1 MKASNVA
8 SIILSLLIISCSETT
23 NTPLPITTSSDKALE
38 KYQQGYYEWGNHD
51 GLKRWENMNEALII
65 DPDFIL
71 ANLYINEPDPNK
83 RKTYRDNAIKNK
95 NNGSEAERI
104 RVDIFIANREGD
116 TNESIRLAQELVSKY
131 PNSSEAYV
139 DLGNAYNNIRNF
151 EMAAK
156 NYKIATELNPNNVN
170 AYWLL
175 ASHHIN
181 VYTGQTALPKK
192 DRDERLG
199 LKYVNKMIK
208 LRPEAA
214 VGYQIRGN
222 VYRANSN
229 FEEAK
234 GWYEQA
240 LEKRSAS
247 NVAISGLLGVAAH
260 NYLFNGELD
269 KAQEYYDK
277 AIEEGTTPNSKV
289 SAANFKI
296 QSFLFLDDYKGAVQ
310 VCNKLLSDVN
320 NFGFTEPGL
329 YWAKAQFELRK
340 FLAYAHDQNKK
351 DAFSAILAREK
362 NTTKN
367 LGLID
372 ADEIDK
378 RNYSSTNK
386 RMRAWYYILFGE
398 YEKAKKELEDYKII
412 MEKVKSPDALD
423 HYNAMLGM
431 VRLFTGDGSGAL
443 EYLGEE
449 FDVENYPY
457 YSYFRAVALKGAGQS
472 ELANDIFLQLSNY
485 NFNDLGVSLVKSLA
499 KKQLG

>member
-1 MKASNVA
+1 MKLFKALFVVL
-8 SIILSLLIISCSETT
+8 SILLISCSKTT
-23 NTPLPITTSSDKALE
+23 NTPLPITTKSEKALE
-38 KYQQGYYEWGNHD
+38 NYKRGYYEWGNHD
-51 GLKRWENMNEALII
+51 GLKRWQYMNEALIL

-83 RKTYRDNAIKNK
+83 RKTYRDNAVNNK
-95 NNGSEAERI
+95 NNGTEAERI
-104 RVDIFIANREGD
+104 RVDIFLANREGN

-131 PNSSEAYV
+131 PTSSEAYV

-156 NYKIATELNPNNVN
+156 NYKIAAELDPNNVV

-192 DRDERLG
+192 DRDENLG
-199 LKYVNKMIK
+199 IKYVNKMIK

-222 VYRANSN
+222 VFRANSN

-234 GWYEQA
+234 GWYEKA

-269 KAQEYYDK
+269 KAQEYYDR
-277 AIEEGTTPNSKV
+277 AIEEGTTPTSKV
-289 SAANFKI
+289 SVANFKI
-296 QSFLFLDDYKGAVQ
+296 QSFLFLDDYKGAIN

-320 NFGFTEPGL
+320 DYGFTEPGL
-329 YWAKAQFELRK
+329 YWAKAEFELRK

-351 DAFSAILAREK
+351 DAYSAILAREK
-362 NTTKN
+362 YATKN
-367 LGLID
+367 LELIE

-378 RNYSSTNK
+378 RNYTSTNK

-398 YEKAKKELEDYKII
+398 YKKAEKELEDYKKI
-412 MEKVKSPDALD
+412 MLKVKSPDALD

-431 VRLFTGDGSGAL
+431 VGLFTGDGNKAI

-457 YSYFRAVALKGAGQS
+457 YSYFRAVVLKGAGQDK
-472 ELANDIFLQLSNY
+472 LANDIFLQLSNY